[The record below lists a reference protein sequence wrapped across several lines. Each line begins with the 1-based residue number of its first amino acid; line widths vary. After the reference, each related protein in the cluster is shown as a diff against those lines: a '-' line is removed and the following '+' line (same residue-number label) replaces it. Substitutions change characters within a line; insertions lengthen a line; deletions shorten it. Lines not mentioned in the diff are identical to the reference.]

1 MPMPMGPPIGGG
13 NEKYKEPLPKSLRE
27 VPRFLKN
34 VIFKFFGHLG
44 YILKLVWQ
52 TGRWITL
59 SMFAIAVLQGALP
72 VVTAKI
78 GAQLLNI

>member
-1 MPMPMGPPIGGG
+1 MPMGPPIGGG

-44 YILKLVWQ
+44 YILKLV
-52 TGRWITL
+52 
-59 SMFAIAVLQGALP
+59 
-72 VVTAKI
+72 
-78 GAQLLNI
+78 